1 MWTKSRLELMGS
13 DVRLFC
19 RSQGYPKPNISWL
32 SPDGSVLVSGDKTS
46 ILEDGDL
53 IIRDLRWEDMGG
65 YQCLASN
72 QDGDDKTT
80 TFVYPMQVKFSYV
93 VAESCSYQQFSCL
106 NNLCLL
112 SIHAFLSLFFT
123 FLVSFTFPFLFQ
135 ILTLPSSP
143 LLVSFFDSLI
153 S

>member
-80 TFVYPMQVKFSYV
+80 TFVYPMQVKFSCV
-93 VAESCSYQQFSCL
+93 VAESYPISDSRVLITSASYQYILSFLFPSL
-106 NNLCLL
+106 LL
-112 SIHAFLSLFFT
+112 SRLLS
-123 FLVSFTFPFLFQ
+123 
-135 ILTLPSSP
+135 PSCSK
-143 LLVSFFDSLI
+143 S
-153 S
+153 